1 MTAGIELFAMKQL
14 EKPDVPINN
23 NELSESKE
31 FSNNIENNRKKLIE
45 PPDISYIEKTS
56 RSALLEQCFAKA
68 IQTND
73 VVDTPSEGLTEEE
86 KVKIKTEKFK

>member
-31 FSNNIENNRKKLIE
+31 FSNNIENNRKKL
-45 PPDISYIEKTS
+45 T
-56 RSALLEQCFAKA
+56 AKGDRE
-68 IQTND
+68 TN
-73 VVDTPSEGLTEEE
+73 PS
-86 KVKIKTEKFK
+86 